1 MFGGNTPF
9 TKGTGAWGLQGL
21 IRIQDSPG
29 DWIFF
34 ANYGEEVGHQEFD
47 QKLTDDSVLTW
58 QSQLNQ
64 GFLDGRVS

>member
-1 MFGGNTPF
+1 MLGGNTPF
-9 TKGTGAWGLQGL
+9 TKGTEAWGLQGF

-29 DWIFF
+29 DWVFF
-34 ANYGEEVGHQEFD
+34 FNLGEEVGHHEFD

-58 QSQLNQ
+58 QSQLNR